1 MISLGIYR
9 GAIKLLSAKDLTSEE
24 QQVAYRV
31 DQYFKS
37 PSMTIHEKLF
47 NALLIAQLELDE
59 ENFSNENER
68 NKIVQFKNVLDGLLQ
83 KIKT

>member
-1 MISLGIYR
+1 MF
-9 GAIKLLSAKDLTSEE
+9 SAKNLTNEE

-37 PSMTIHEKLF
+37 PSMTIQEKLF

-59 ENFSNENER
+59 ENFGSENER
-68 NKIVQFKNVLDGLLQ
+68 KKIVQFKNVLDGLLQ